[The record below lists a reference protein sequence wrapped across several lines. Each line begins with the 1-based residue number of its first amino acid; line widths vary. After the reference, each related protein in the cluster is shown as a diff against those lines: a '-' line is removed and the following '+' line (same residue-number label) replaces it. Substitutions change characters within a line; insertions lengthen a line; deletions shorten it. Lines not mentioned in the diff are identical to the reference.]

1 MAQDLARDEEPL
13 ESYHNLREQD
23 EDGNFIHSSDED
35 EDQDAQV
42 EEDPQPN
49 PQQQQ
54 GHRRRKEGRRSEAR
68 SPQQE
73 RVQPSP
79 APPTFLT
86 KDQRESIE
94 RARQR
99 KISKMAADIQKVL
112 RRDLRHLTGSDQDER
127 VEDHL
132 EKAMENYEELRQ
144 VEKDHREMMDQFLSS
159 AKEARTLLEP
169 GADNS
174 PSTEATAISKVKG
187 KITSFQRYR
196 EVLQTKAALIK
207 KLWWRA
213 ATCKAERDVV
223 RLIQDFDLSLIHI
236 SEPTRPY

>member
-54 GHRRRKEGRRSEAR
+54 GHRRRKEGRRSKAP

-79 APPTFLT
+79 APPAILT
-86 KDQRESIE
+86 IDQRESIE

-99 KISKMAADIQKVL
+99 NISMIAADIQKVL
-112 RRDLRHLTGSDQDER
+112 RTDLRHLTGSD
-127 VEDHL
+127 
-132 EKAMENYEELRQ
+132 
-144 VEKDHREMMDQFLSS
+144 
-159 AKEARTLLEP
+159 
-169 GADNS
+169 
-174 PSTEATAISKVKG
+174 
-187 KITSFQRYR
+187 
-196 EVLQTKAALIK
+196 
-207 KLWWRA
+207 
-213 ATCKAERDVV
+213 
-223 RLIQDFDLSLIHI
+223 
-236 SEPTRPY
+236 

>member
-1 MAQDLARDEEPL
+1 MCIRD
-13 ESYHNLREQD
+13 R
-23 EDGNFIHSSDED
+23 
-35 EDQDAQV
+35 
-42 EEDPQPN
+42 
-49 PQQQQ
+49 
-54 GHRRRKEGRRSEAR
+54 
-68 SPQQE
+68 QE

-144 VEKDHREMMDQFLSS
+144 VEKDHREMMDQFLS
-159 AKEARTLLEP
+159 
-169 GADNS
+169 
-174 PSTEATAISKVKG
+174 
-187 KITSFQRYR
+187 
-196 EVLQTKAALIK
+196 
-207 KLWWRA
+207 
-213 ATCKAERDVV
+213 
-223 RLIQDFDLSLIHI
+223 
-236 SEPTRPY
+236 